1 MTNASMVAPTRRV
14 EMWFAGTAQQNRL
27 TVAFR
32 IILAIPQFIVLGFV
46 GIAAFVVVVI
56 GWFAALIMGRLPEW
70 AHAFLCGVARWYTR
84 VGAYMFLLTDR
95 YPPFSLDDVEY
106 PARPILP
113 ERGPLNRVSVFFR
126 IILAVPASVFY
137 EIVQYGLTVPLLLV
151 MWFVVLITGRMP
163 PALYDAYAALLRY
176 EVRFHA
182 WFVMLT
188 SEYAWGMLGDTAPPP
203 AFAAPP
209 PAFAPPPF
217 DAPPAAPPAPAGFPA
232 APPSPPP
239 TTQAPPTQA
248 TPAPTPFSYPTTPG
262 EQVPTP
268 EPDAAA
274 PPSEPDAAAPPSEPV
289 SPAPG
294 WPPAQPPPALPPPG
308 WPPAQPPPAPP
319 AYPPGAMPPPSSWER
334 ISAVPPGEALPPWG
348 TLVLQGAARGWMV
361 FAIVWGSILF
371 VGQNIAQ
378 NIEAHHRNDNGQ
390 VTANAD
396 AAPHAHAAGPAVT
409 VGH

>member
-1 MTNASMVAPTRRV
+1 M
-14 EMWFAGTAQQNRL
+14 
-27 TVAFR
+27 
-32 IILAIPQFIVLGFV
+32 
-46 GIAAFVVVVI
+46 VVI

-70 AHAFLCGVARWYTR
+70 AHTFLCGVARWYTR

-188 SEYAWGMLGDTAPPP
+188 SEYAWGMLGDTAAP
-203 AFAAPP
+203 PP
-209 PAFAPPPF
+209 PAFAPRPSTLRRRRPRPHGLPGGSATTT
-217 DAPPAAPPAPAGFPA
+217 APPADPGDPGARAVLLPDDAGRA
-232 APPSPPP
+232 GAHARARRCG
-239 TTQAPPTQA
+239 T
-248 TPAPTPFSYPTTPG
+248 
-262 EQVPTP
+262 
-268 EPDAAA
+268 
-274 PPSEPDAAAPPSEPV
+274 PSEPDARHRGARRRHRRRNPP
-289 SPAPG
+289 A
-294 WPPAQPPPALPPPG
+294 WPPP
-308 WPPAQPPPAPP
+308 QPPPAPP

-334 ISAVPPGEALPPWG
+334 IVAVPPGEALPPWG
-348 TLVLQGAARGWMV
+348 TLVLQGAARGWMI

-371 VGQNIAQ
+371 VGQNIVQ

-396 AAPHAHAAGPAVT
+396 ASPYAHAAGQAVT
-409 VGH
+409 AGH